1 MRFDLLDYETTV
13 GHFSLYYDAGGMFDL
28 EINAGKYLAGDLG
41 VTTTISRKFGS
52 GWEVGGYATF
62 TDVPFNIFGE
72 GSFDKAAKTFDS
84 LHRTNKTASTRH
96 HPRGVQTY
104 RGKKIETEQSQ
115 LLREFEDFGDEIFI
129 YNNRCITFLMHKFK

>member
-41 VTTTISRKFGS
+41 VTTQFHENLEVGGS
-52 GWEVGGYATF
+52 GGYATF

-72 GSFDKAAKTFDS
+72 GS
-84 LHRTNKTASTRH
+84 STKLF
-96 HPRGVQTY
+96 T
-104 RGKKIETEQSQ
+104 
-115 LLREFEDFGDEIFI
+115 
-129 YNNRCITFLMHKFK
+129 